1 MISSALLDQAFQECL
16 MQNRT
21 QHLSSPALPKMGD
34 VVFQNAFLRDEFARL
49 NQRRYMNNQKIR
61 LEKL

>member
-34 VVFQNAFLRDEFARL
+34 VVFQNAFLRDELPVSISAD
-49 NQRRYMNNQKIR
+49 I
-61 LEKL
+61 